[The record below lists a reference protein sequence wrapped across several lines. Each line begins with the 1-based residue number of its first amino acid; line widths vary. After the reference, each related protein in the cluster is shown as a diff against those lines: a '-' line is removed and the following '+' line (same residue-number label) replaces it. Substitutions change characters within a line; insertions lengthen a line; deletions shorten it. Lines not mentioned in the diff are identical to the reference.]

1 MRGIQ
6 IPTKTETLFIV
17 SWRDSLSEFVHFQWE
32 VSRRSQELELRK
44 VCNEESMQSLIDLIV
59 LVEVDDTVPVRVG
72 LPYDFINH
80 GWVVMH
86 HIADLEAFPPSPGPT
101 RPSTVNC
108 SSCQRVPTSSWSTA
122 GGAKQN

>member
-1 MRGIQ
+1 
-6 IPTKTETLFIV
+6 
-17 SWRDSLSEFVHFQWE
+17 
-32 VSRRSQELELRK
+32 
-44 VCNEESMQSLIDLIV
+44 MQSLIDLIV

-86 HIADLEAFPPSPGPT
+86 HIADLEAFPRPT
-101 RPSTVNC
+101 RPSTVNF

>member
-1 MRGIQ
+1 
-6 IPTKTETLFIV
+6 
-17 SWRDSLSEFVHFQWE
+17 
-32 VSRRSQELELRK
+32 
-44 VCNEESMQSLIDLIV
+44 MQSLIDLIV

-108 SSCQRVPTSSWSTA
+108 SSCQRVPTSQSMGMPQVGLSAAATTTILI
-122 GGAKQN
+122 K